1 MRTLAVRIIQIG
13 AIAIV
18 LVASTLTAF
27 DLDRFTVPKE
37 LVLHLTACLAALL
50 AFGAIRMIAFSRS
63 DWMLVIYLLLS
74 AISAA
79 TATNRWLGF
88 RAFAVSVS
96 AVLLYWTA
104 RGGQRP
110 SAVPTAEGART
121 AEGGCPPLIGTL
133 AIAVV
138 ISSATSL
145 IEAYGLRTTL
155 FAATRVP
162 GGTLGNR
169 NFIAQVAAIGLPLL
183 FYIAIRAERGATFI
197 MASLGT
203 AIVAASLVL
212 TRSRG
217 AWIAAAVMLVVFA
230 IFAHAWTRLAGVIAF
245 AVAGAL
251 AALVIPNTLRWR
263 AENPYLESVRG
274 VANYEEGSGRGRL
287 QQYGRSIIMAGAH
300 PLFGVGPG
308 NWPVVY
314 PHFAASNDPSIGG
327 DNMTF
332 NPWPSSDWIAF
343 VSERG
348 LAATVLLFLA
358 LASIALKSRNAAVV
372 AIVAAA
378 IVAGLFD
385 AVLLLPVPAFIVF
398 TALGALTSVP
408 PPPVARSAIPVVI
421 ILILISAIGAA
432 RSAAQLIAMS
442 ISDHPEQATAIDPGN
457 FRIQMRLAGRCDH
470 ARAAHA
476 LFPYADA
483 ARAAARRC
491 GRTK

>member
-1 MRTLAVRIIQIG
+1 MRTLALRIIQIG

-18 LVASTLTAF
+18 LAASTLTAF
-27 DLDRFTVPKE
+27 DLDRFIVPKE
-37 LVLHLTACLAALL
+37 LVLHVTACLAALL
-50 AFGAIRMIAFSRS
+50 AFSAIRMIAFSRS
-63 DWMLVIYLLLS
+63 DWLLVIYLLLS

-104 RGGQRP
+104 RALDESR
-110 SAVPTAEGART
+110 
-121 AEGGCPPLIGTL
+121 LIGTL

-145 IEAYGLRTTL
+145 IEAYGLRTAL
-155 FAATRVP
+155 FAVTRVP

-169 NFIAQVAAIGLPLL
+169 NFIAHVAAIGLPLL

-203 AIVAASLVL
+203 AIVTASLVL
-212 TRSRG
+212 TRSRA
-217 AWIAAAVMLVVFA
+217 AWLAAAVMLVVFA
-230 IFAHAWTRLAGVIAF
+230 IFAHAWTRLAGVVAF
-245 AVAGAL
+245 AAAGAIV
-251 AALVIPNTLRWR
+251 ALVIPNTLRWR
-263 AENPYLESVRG
+263 GENPYLESVRG

-287 QQYGRSIIMAGAH
+287 LQYGRSIVMAGAH
-300 PLFGVGPG
+300 PLLGVGPG

-314 PHFAASNDPSIGG
+314 PHFAASNDPSVGG
-327 DNMTF
+327 DDMTF
-332 NPWPSSDWIAF
+332 NPWPSSDWVAF

-348 LAATVLLFLA
+348 FAATVVLLLA
-358 LASIALKSRNAAVV
+358 LVSIALKSRNAAVV

-398 TALGALTSVP
+398 TAIGALTSVAP
-408 PPPVARSAIPVVI
+408 PPTAARSATPVAV
-421 ILILISAIGAA
+421 ILIVLSAIGAA
-432 RSAAQLIAMS
+432 RSAAQLVAMS
-442 ISDHPEQATAIDPGN
+442 ISDHPEQAAAIDPGN
-457 FRIQMRLAGRCDH
+457 FRIQMRLAGKCEH

-476 LFPYADA
+476 LFPYAVA

-491 GRTK
+491 GERRRS